1 MGRQALGV
9 LAGLCWGIGSSP
21 VAAQSTEQRR
31 DLSAFEE
38 RVGALTDSAEVR
50 QIERDLN
57 RRDDTDQLAPAKR
70 AHTLLR
76 LHQLGNPWATRQA
89 VSQARS
95 VTKAHPDWPLAWH
108 LFGRTLLMEGQRKA
122 ADPLELGRR
131 VGFGDFEDA
140 ADAFAHAASLEPTY
154 LPALIDLQDAVA
166 ATKDTT
172 RLTTQL
178 LPALRQAREAGVSN
192 PMFLFYLGRT
202 ERSLGSPTRAQDA
215 FQSYLREGGNRGIG
229 LRELAWAAFAT
240 GDTAAE
246 TAYYEGAEEDD
257 PASVQGYRQDLSL
270 ITTDSA
276 LAGFDSSTGA
286 ARAAWLHQFWNDRDH
301 EALRRPGERLAEHYR
316 RMTYAE
322 RRYALQVNRR
332 FDSHELRTFLLERDV
347 GRGSQFEKFEPIL
360 MGRPDSGSPPKMS
373 EPAPFYTTNYFDLEH
388 PLEMVA
394 DTTPYDERGLVYIRQ
409 GKPDTII
416 ETVAWGVH
424 KNETWVYRRA
434 DGDLMLHFGNVP
446 GDVRL
451 VPSLGYIETEQ
462 DVGRWFVYNDRCI
475 LWHGYC
481 KALVWGKY
489 GQKKLRDEER
499 RIVAASVDVATGT
512 DSYELRFG
520 SDLQFEAAAF
530 AVGRHGAAGLV
541 HVTWRYRPGVIPL
554 AEPGREIVLPT
565 RVRAVLLDALGHAFS
580 WRDTTV
586 LVSIHAGDTTIA
598 QVGRL
603 GLTAPPGR
611 WTWRVALSVADTI
624 GGIAPRGEVV
634 VPRFEPD
641 TVRLSD
647 LLLAAAGEGAPWI
660 RPEGDTAYVT
670 PRSKWFRSEPLT
682 LYHEIYGLREGER
695 YSSSL
700 LLKRGK
706 RTVLSATYTGIGT
719 FDVTGVYRTLS
730 LKDVSPGEYTLE
742 IAVKGETGPWA
753 RRSRSLIVLKSE

>member
-1 MGRQALGV
+1 MGRPALV
-9 LAGLCWGIGSSP
+9 PFAALCWAIGWSP
-21 VAAQSTEQRR
+21 LAAQSAGQRR
-31 DLSAFEE
+31 DLSAYEE
-38 RVGALTDSAEVR
+38 RIGALTDSAEVR
-50 QIERDLN
+50 QLERNLAQ
-57 RRDDTDQLAPAKR
+57 RDDTDPIVSSQR
-70 AHTLLR
+70 VFTLLR

-89 VSQARS
+89 VGQARD

-108 LFGRTLLMEGQRKA
+108 LFGRTLLVEGQRKA

-140 ADAFAHAASLEPTY
+140 TDAFARATSLEPTY
-154 LPALIDLQDAVA
+154 LPALIYLQDAVA

-178 LPALRQAREAGVSN
+178 LPALRRAREAGVSS
-192 PMFLFYLGRT
+192 PMFLFYLGRA
-202 ERSLGSPTRAQDA
+202 ERSFGSPTRAQDA

-229 LRELAWAAFAT
+229 LHELAWAAFAT
-240 GDTAAE
+240 GDATAE
-246 TAYYEGAEEDD
+246 TAYYEGAQEDD
-257 PASVQGYRQDLSL
+257 PASVQGYRRDLSL

-301 EALRRPGERLAEHYR
+301 EALRRPGDRLAEHYR

-332 FDSHELRTFLLERDV
+332 FDSHELRAFLFDRGIV
-347 GRGSQFEKFEPIL
+347 QGSQFEIFDRMP
-360 MGRPDSGSPPKMS
+360 
-373 EPAPFYTTNYFDLEH
+373 EPAPFWTTNYFDLEH
-388 PLEMVA
+388 PLEMVG

-409 GKPDTII
+409 GEPDTII

-424 KNETWVYRRA
+424 KNETWLYRRA

-446 GDVRL
+446 EDVRL
-451 VPSLGYIETEQ
+451 VPSLGYVETEQ

-475 LWHGYC
+475 LWGGYC

-489 GQKKLRDEER
+489 GKKKLRDEER
-499 RIVAASVDVATGT
+499 RIVAASVNVATGT
-512 DSYELRFG
+512 DAYELRFRT
-520 SDLQFEAAAF
+520 DLQFEATAF
-530 AVGRHGAAGLV
+530 AVGREGAEGLV
-541 HVTWRYRPGVIPL
+541 HVAWRYRPGMIPV
-554 AEPGREIVLPT
+554 AEPGREIALPT
-565 RVRAVLLDALGHAFS
+565 RVRAVLLDALGHAIS
-580 WRDTTV
+580 WRDTTLRV
-586 LVSIHAGDTTIA
+586 RIQAGDTTVA

-611 WTWRVALSVADTI
+611 WTWRVALSVADTV

-634 VPRFEPD
+634 VPRFMPD

-647 LLLAAAGEGAPWI
+647 LLLAAPGEGAPWI

-670 PRSKWFRSEPLT
+670 PRARWFRNDPLT
-682 LYHEIYGLREGER
+682 LYHEIYGLREGES

-706 RTVLSATYTGIGT
+706 RTVLSATYTGIGS

-742 IAVKGETGPWA
+742 IAVKGEKGPWA
-753 RRSRSLIVLKSE
+753 RRSRSLTVLKAK

>member
-1 MGRQALGV
+1 MGRHTLVTIAALSWV
-9 LAGLCWGIGSSP
+9 IGSSP
-21 VAAQSTEQRR
+21 LAAQSAEQRS
-31 DLSAFEE
+31 DFSAFEE
-38 RVGALTDSAEVR
+38 RIGALTDSAEVR
-50 QIERDLN
+50 RLERGLAKWG
-57 RRDDTDQLAPAKR
+57 DTDPLASFER
-70 AHTLLR
+70 VLTLLR
-76 LHQLGNPWATRQA
+76 LNQLGNQWATRQA
-89 VSQARS
+89 VGQAKNG
-95 VTKAHPDWPLAWH
+95 TKDHPDWPLAWH
-108 LFGRTLLMEGQRKA
+108 LLGRALLMEGQRKA
-122 ADPLELGRR
+122 ANPLELGRR

-140 ADAFAHAASLEPTY
+140 ADAFAHATSLEPTY

-178 LPALRQAREAGVSN
+178 LPALRRAREAGVSS
-192 PMFLFYLGRT
+192 PMFLFYLGRA
-202 ERSLGSPTRAQDA
+202 ERSLGSPARARDA
-215 FQSYLREGGNRGIG
+215 FQAYLREGGNRGIG
-229 LRELAWAAFAT
+229 LRELAWAAFAA
-240 GDTAAE
+240 GDTTAE
-246 TAYYEGAEEDD
+246 AAYYEGTLEDD
-257 PASVQGYRQDLSL
+257 PASVKGYRQDLAL

-276 LAGFDSSTGA
+276 LTGFDTSTGA
-286 ARAAWLHQFWNDRDH
+286 ARAAWLHRFWNDRDH

-316 RMTYAE
+316 RMTHAE

-332 FDSHELRTFLLERDV
+332 FDSHELRAFLLDR
-347 GRGSQFEKFEPIL
+347 GMGQGSQFEIFEPVL
-360 MGRPDSGSPPKMS
+360 LGRPDSGSPPRMS
-373 EPAPFYTTNYFDLEH
+373 EPAPFRTTNYFDLEH
-388 PLEMVA
+388 TLEMVA

-409 GKPDTII
+409 GEPDTII

-424 KNETWVYRRA
+424 KNETWLYRRA

-446 GDVRL
+446 EDVRL

-462 DVGRWFVYNDRCI
+462 DVGRWFVYNDRCV
-475 LWHGYC
+475 LWAGYC
-481 KALVWGKY
+481 KLLVWGKY
-489 GQKKLRDEER
+489 GQKKLRDKER
-499 RIVAASVDVATGT
+499 GIVAASVSVATGT
-512 DSYELRFG
+512 DAYELRFG
-520 SDLQFEAAAF
+520 TDLQYEAAAF
-530 AVGRHGAAGLV
+530 AVGRAGAEGLV
-541 HVTWRYRPGVIPL
+541 HVTWRYRPGMIPA

-580 WRDTTV
+580 WRDTTL
-586 LVSIHAGDTTIA
+586 LVRIQAGDTTVA

-603 GLTAPPGR
+603 GLSAPPGR

-647 LLLAAAGEGAPWI
+647 LLLAAPGEGAPWP

-670 PRSKWFRSEPLT
+670 PRSAWFRSDPLT
-682 LYHEIYGLREGER
+682 LYHEIYGLREGEC

-753 RRSRSLIVLKSE
+753 RRSRSLTVLK